1 MKSNI
6 IQFIN
11 MKKVIIFLI
20 ASLAF
25 FNLISCSDN
34 NDIEEN
40 SSNKVLNEENI
51 YNLVKKHV

>member
-11 MKKVIIFLI
+11 MKKVILVLI
-20 ASLAF
+20 TSLAF

-40 SSNKVLNEENI
+40 SSNKILNEENV
-51 YNLVKKHV
+51 YNFVKKM